1 MAGLD
6 RVSGYDAF
14 FLELES
20 DTQPVNVC
28 CLLEL
33 DTSTMPGGYRYER
46 IVEALAARVVEAPD
60 FRLKLA
66 DSQLNPANPVW
77 IEDADFRIERHVH
90 RIGLPRPGGRAE
102 LSEICGHIAALP
114 LDRSRP
120 LWEMWVIEG
129 PDDPDSV
136 SVMMK
141 SHHAAVDGVGGA
153 DLLMH
158 LCGVDRGVPVPVPVA
173 ERVSGPPA
181 ASRIE
186 MAAAGIADVIRR
198 PWRLVT
204 VVPDTARTV
213 VHTVQRAV
221 SGEAMAPPFAAPST
235 AFNAPF
241 TSRRNIAFTQVDLG
255 DVKKVKEK
263 FGITINDVVVAM
275 TSGALRRFLLD
286 RDDLPEQPLVATV
299 PMSTRNKSDR
309 PGRNHTMW
317 MFCRLATDIEDVAE
331 RLEIICGNISH
342 AKGHG
347 NEMAPTLIQDWTE
360 FLGRSVLNA
369 VVRVARNI
377 PLPDRPIHNLVL
389 SNVPGPQQ
397 PLYFLGCA
405 INAQYPFGP
414 IVIGAGLNVTVMSL
428 NGRLGI
434 GVISCPDLVSDVW
447 DLADAFPVALDEL
460 LQI

>member
-1 MAGLD
+1 MD

-20 DTQPVNVC
+20 ATQPVNVC

-46 IVEALAARVVEAPD
+46 IVEALDARVVEAPD

-136 SVMMK
+136 AVMMK

-198 PWRLVT
+198 PWRLVS

-221 SGEAMAPPFAAPST
+221 A
-235 AFNAPF
+235 
-241 TSRRNIAFTQVDLG
+241 RVDRHAL
-255 DVKKVKEK
+255 
-263 FGITINDVVVAM
+263 
-275 TSGALRRFLLD
+275 TSGRHT
-286 RDDLPEQPLVATV
+286 PL
-299 PMSTRNKSDR
+299 
-309 PGRNHTMW
+309 
-317 MFCRLATDIEDVAE
+317 FCR
-331 RLEIICGNISH
+331 RL
-342 AKGHG
+342 
-347 NEMAPTLIQDWTE
+347 
-360 FLGRSVLNA
+360 
-369 VVRVARNI
+369 
-377 PLPDRPIHNLVL
+377 
-389 SNVPGPQQ
+389 QQ
-397 PLYFLGCA
+397 
-405 INAQYPFGP
+405 
-414 IVIGAGLNVTVMSL
+414 
-428 NGRLGI
+428 
-434 GVISCPDLVSDVW
+434 
-447 DLADAFPVALDEL
+447 EE
-460 LQI
+460 